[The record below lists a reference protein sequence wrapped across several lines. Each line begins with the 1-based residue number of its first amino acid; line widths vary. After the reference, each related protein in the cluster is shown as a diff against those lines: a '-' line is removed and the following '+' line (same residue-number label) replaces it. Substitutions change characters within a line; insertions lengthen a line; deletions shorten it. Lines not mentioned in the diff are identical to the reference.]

1 MMIRACCPTAPPRT
15 AGFRMAGA
23 LVVGILLTPLAAA
36 PEKGGTGISP
46 ALDLLPEGSTLK
58 TVSFP
63 RFDQNKNP
71 SALLRA
77 GLMKVITEEHVSGQN
92 VELRVYNANGSQR
105 LKVHMG
111 AADYFVPDG
120 ILEASEVLTLSG
132 DGFKARGTG
141 AVFHL
146 ESRRGFV
153 HGPVKTSFTADINDK
168 LNTMNS
174 RSRPLT
180 ASALG
185 GLAVLTI
192 STAAGEL
199 PAGIGPLTGGD
210 LARLDREAIPKA
222 HHIHAEVAPTKQV
235 ITRDD
240 QLSRAVDL
248 GFHKFSDR
256 VKHPELLT
264 IAAGVPVQ
272 NPVPKA
278 DPEGLKV
285 TCDGGMYF
293 DAELGHLV
301 YLKNIEITEPRFT
314 LKAAKELKIFLEKKE
329 APAAGEKA
337 DAMDSFGDV
346 SNIVATGGIRI
357 VRKNDK
363 GQDLVAT
370 ADTVSYD
377 AKTGDMVL
385 RGGFPTIYEGK
396 KIVRALEPGL
406 YVRIYKSGNV
416 YAQPGKWQTDI
427 GDIKNLKNN

>member
-1 MMIRACCPTAPPRT
+1 MTAAHISPPSLSRTGRSRAV
-15 AGFRMAGA
+15 GA
-23 LVVGILLTPLAAA
+23 LLAAALLTPLAAA
-36 PEKGGTGISP
+36 PKKGGISP

-63 RFDQNKNP
+63 RFDKDKNP

-77 GLMKVITEEHVSGQN
+77 GLMKVVTEDHVSGQN

-111 AADYFVPDG
+111 AAEYFVPDG
-120 ILEASEVLTLSG
+120 VLEVSEVLTLSG
-132 DGFKARGTG
+132 NGFSARGTG

-146 ESRRGFV
+146 DTRRGFV
-153 HGPVKTSFTADINDK
+153 YGPATTTFTSHLNGK

-174 RSRPLT
+174 RPRPLT
-180 ASALG
+180 TTALASLTA
-185 GLAVLTI
+185 LTI
-192 STAAGEL
+192 STAAP
-199 PAGIGPLTGGD
+199 PAGISPLSPAE
-210 LARLDREAIPKA
+210 LSRLDAESITKA
-222 HHIHAEVAPTKQV
+222 YHIHAEVAPTKQV

-248 GFHKFSDR
+248 GLHNFADLI
-256 VKHPELLT
+256 KHPELLT
-264 IAAGVPVQ
+264 IAADVPAQ
-272 NPVPKA
+272 NPIPKP
-278 DPEGLKV
+278 DPDGVKV

-293 DAELGHLV
+293 DADQGHLV
-301 YLKNIEITEPRFT
+301 YLKNIVVTETRFT
-314 LKAAKELKIFLEKKE
+314 LNCSKELKIFLEKVE
-329 APAAGEKA
+329 APADGEKA
-337 DAMDSFGDV
+337 DAMDAFGDI
-346 SNIVATGGIRI
+346 SNILATGGVRI

-377 AKTGDMVL
+377 AKSGDMVL

-406 YVRIYKSGNV
+406 YVRIYKSGSV

-427 GDIKNLKNN
+427 GDIKKLKQK